1 MFKMSNLKPEELKEV
16 KKAEQQLQDK
26 LGKDVALIAWKDKDK
41 NDIRDN
47 NKQGLV

>member
-1 MFKMSNLKPEELKEV
+1 MSNLKPQELKEV
-16 KKAEQQLQDK
+16 KKAEQQLQNK
-26 LGKDVALIAWKDKDK
+26 LGEDVALIAWKDKNKDK